1 MGKLKEKMIK
11 DMQLRE
17 FAQRTQESY
26 LNGVKG
32 LVRHYNKSP
41 KEITFEEIGDYIL
54 YKRNELGHAWNTCNV
69 AISAIKFL
77 YNQTLE
83 GKVLTWKMPE
93 RKSLKKLPVVYSTGE
108 VEQIIYVHKNIKHRV
123 MLIVTYSGG
132 LRAREVVNLKIED
145 VDSQRMMI
153 RVVEGKGGKDR
164 YTILSEACL
173 DELRIYYRAYKP
185 EKWLFSSPTPGKP
198 IHQNTLSRVFQ
209 SAKTKTGITKG
220 GGIHGL
226 RHSFATHLLEAGHDL
241 RTIQK
246 LLGHKSIKTT
256 AIYTHV
262 ARKLEEVKSPLDLIK
277 RNRPTVTPWEGNDDE

>member
-1 MGKLKEKMIK
+1 MGKLKEEMIR

-17 FAQRTQESY
+17 FSPRTQESY
-26 LNGVKG
+26 LYAVKG
-32 LVRHYNKSP
+32 LVSHYDKSP
-41 KEITFEEIGDYIL
+41 REITFEQIEDYIL

-69 AISAIKFL
+69 AISGIKFL

-93 RKSLKKLPVVYSTGE
+93 RKSLKILPVVYSIGE
-108 VEQIIYVHKNIKHRV
+108 VEQIIYIHDNVKHRA

-132 LRAREVVNLKIED
+132 LRVSEAVNLKIED
-145 VDSQRMMI
+145 VDSQRMTI
-153 RVVEGKGGKDR
+153 RVEGKEGKDR

-173 DELRIYYRAYKP
+173 DQLRIYYRAFKP
-185 EKWLFSSPTPGKP
+185 ETWLFASPTSGKP
-198 IHQNTLSRVFQ
+198 IDRSTLSKVFHT
-209 SAKTKTGITKG
+209 AKKKAGITKA

-226 RHSFATHLLEAGHDL
+226 RHSFATHLLEAGYDL

-246 LLGHKSIKTT
+246 LLGHKSITTT

-262 ARKLEEVKSPLDLIK
+262 ARKLDEVKSPLDLME
-277 RNRPTVTPWEGNDDE
+277 RNRPVATPWEDNDDE

>member
-1 MGKLKEKMIK
+1 MGKIKEKMVK

-17 FAQRTQESY
+17 FSPRTQESY

-32 LVRHYNKSP
+32 LISHYNKSP
-41 KEITFEEIGDYIL
+41 EEITFEEIADYIL

-69 AISAIKFL
+69 AISGIKFL

-93 RKSLKKLPVVYSTGE
+93 RKSLKILPVVYSMGE
-108 VEQIIYVHKNIKHRV
+108 VEQIIYAHENVKHRV

-132 LRAREVVNLKIED
+132 LRGCEVVNLKIED
-145 VDSQRMMI
+145 IDSQRMTI
-153 RVVEGKGGKDR
+153 RVRGKGGKDR
-164 YTILSEACL
+164 YTILSQACL

-185 EKWLFSSPTPGKP
+185 ETWLFPSATSGKP
-198 IHQNTLSRVFQ
+198 IHRNTLSCVFHA
-209 SAKTKTGITKG
+209 AKKKAGIAKD

-226 RHSFATHLLEAGHDL
+226 RHSFATHLLEAGCDL
-241 RTIQK
+241 RTIQR
-246 LLGHKSIKTT
+246 LLGHKSIQTT

-262 ARKLEEVKSPLDLIK
+262 AKGPEEATSPLDLIK
-277 RNRPTVTPWEGNDDE
+277 RDRPADTPWEDSDDE